1 MTKQIFKEIYVC
13 VMLGCTIGLLVAKIG
28 NVEWTRQK
36 TLAPAQKAEE
46 KKKKEAAYNANI
58 HDYEL
63 VSIFPYVNTQTNQFG
78 GITDQ
83 EIEYNVIYVSSDGT
97 THTDG
102 EFTGNISIGDSD
114 IYRIN
119 DNVGQYDKSHT
130 SVILTRDTA
139 SELKLKQ

>member
-1 MTKQIFKEIYVC
+1 MTKQVFKEIYVF
-13 VMLGCTIGLLVAKIG
+13 VMLGSLIGLLVAKIG
-28 NVEWTRQK
+28 NVERTRQK
-36 TLAPAQKAEE
+36 TLTPAQQAEE
-46 KKKKEAAYNANI
+46 KKKEEVAYHANI

-114 IYRIN
+114 IYRVN
-119 DNVGQYDKSHT
+119 DNVDRYDRSHT
-130 SVILTRDTA
+130 SVVLTRDTA